1 MLQDHHHRQVG
12 EIQPVRRF
20 GNLANPRPLFGQHA
34 SAQSHRGKDARPDVH
49 RLLHRGLHVCG
60 GLHHVR
66 RDGESSREP
75 PQISKAFA
83 GFGREVDQGTRHKED
98 EFVHQQ
104 VGEGK
109 QPDGRVW
116 SPPRHRSAVH
126 LQLERKDQ
134 GTIQTNATGEATS
147 QAGRFGSL
155 GSILSTRRTRA
166 KPSTNQHR
174 CHKPQV
180 MEDGQQEQS
189 RDQRLKIDF

>member
-1 MLQDHHHRQVG
+1 MRVIRLNFRMGSRFVWAKKCCGTITTGRWVRYSQYDASEWRTQDRSS
-12 EIQPVRRF
+12 
-20 GNLANPRPLFGQHA
+20 AAA

-66 RDGESSREP
+66 RDGEPSREP

-83 GFGREVDQGTRHKED
+83 GFGREVDQGARHKKD

-104 VGEGK
+104 VGEGSN
-109 QPDGRVW
+109 PMDVSGPHPAIDLPCICSWNGRI
-116 SPPRHRSAVH
+116 R
-126 LQLERKDQ
+126 

-166 KPSTNQHR
+166 KPSTSQHR
-174 CHKPQV
+174 CHKNH
-180 MEDGQQEQS
+180 
-189 RDQRLKIDF
+189 K